1 MLELRQYQ
9 KDAVSLV
16 RDKIREGFRVILLAL
31 TGSAG
36 KTSIAGFMIHEAEK
50 KGTRVLF
57 IAHRKELIK
66 QAKARMEREFGI
78 ESGVIM
84 AGFKEELH
92 KLVQV
97 ASIQTLQRRDLPEAK
112 LIIIDEAH
120 RALAP
125 EYMKVLTYYKSQ
137 GAVIVGLTGTPFSAN
152 KRVGL
157 KDLFECFVANIKCS
171 ELLALG
177 NVLPI
182 KAYGAGSVSS
192 KGMKTQG
199 GDFRQD
205 ELMKAFDVD
214 NVYLNLIKNYD
225 KYAKGKKT
233 IIFCSGVQ
241 HSIRVTEVLLNHG
254 VKAMHIDG
262 NTPSKERD
270 LAVDYFRAD
279 KVDVLVNCSIACEGL
294 DVPTCEVEILC
305 VATKSKIKYLQMT
318 WRITRPCTYPDGRIK
333 THGILIDMADNY
345 ERFADMG
352 ILPDGDIE
360 VSLEPEVTE
369 AAFGVAPVKLCPC
382 CSFMNN
388 ASAKH
393 CNDCNEE
400 FKKSKKEIAEEE
412 FIELQKENKERRW
425 KKYTQKDW
433 YKVKDDELEAFAKVK
448 GYKAFWITQEK
459 ERRKSEKKVV
469 KIKDSP
475 WVGKQYYVECERL
488 QKTYYDK
495 KPIDASL
502 FVFEKEDKMY
512 LIFRYVKK
520 EEGGSDGI
528 S

>member
-1 MLELRQYQ
+1 MLVLRPYQ
-9 KDAVSLV
+9 KDSVDLV
-16 RDKIREGFRVILLAL
+16 REKIREGFRVILLAL
-31 TGSAG
+31 TGASG
-36 KTSIAGFMIHEAEK
+36 KTSIAGYMIHEAEK

-66 QAKARMEREFGI
+66 QAKKRMEKEFGI
-78 ESGVIM
+78 DAGVVM
-84 AGFKEELH
+84 ADFKPEPH

-97 ASIQTLQRRDLPEAK
+97 ASIQTLQRRELPPAK
-112 LIIIDEAH
+112 LVIVDEAH

-125 EYMKVLTYYKSQ
+125 EYMKVLIEYKVQ
-137 GAVIVGLTGTPFSAN
+137 GAVIIGLTGTPFSAN
-152 KRVGL
+152 KRIGL
-157 KDLFECFVANIKCS
+157 NQLFECFVANIKCS

-177 NVLPI
+177 NVLPV

-192 KGMKTQG
+192 KGMKTLG

-205 ELMKAFDVD
+205 ELMKAFDIE
-214 NVYLNLIKNYD
+214 NVYLNLLKNYQ
-225 KYAKGKKT
+225 KYALGKKT

-241 HSIRVTEVLLNHG
+241 HSIRVTEMLLNNG
-254 VKAMHIDG
+254 YKAMHIDG

-270 LAVDYFRAD
+270 QAVEYFSDGRCQI
-279 KVDVLVNCSIACEGL
+279 LVNCSIACEGL
-294 DVPTCEVEILC
+294 DIPDCEVEILA

-318 WRITRPCTYPDGRIK
+318 WRITRPYTSPDGIKK

-345 ERFADMG
+345 ERFADQG

-360 VSLEPEVTE
+360 VSLEPETKE

-400 FKKSKKEIAEEE
+400 FKKTKKEIQEEE
-412 FIELQKENKERRW
+412 FVELAKENKERRW

-433 YKVKDDELEAFAKVK
+433 YKVKDEDLEAFAKVQNK
-448 GYKAFWITQEK
+448 KPMWVKFEK
-459 ERRKSEKKVV
+459 ERRASEKKIV

-475 WVGKQYYVECERL
+475 WVGKQYYKECERL
-488 QKTYYDK
+488 QALYYGK

-512 LIFRYVKK
+512 LVFKYMRK
-520 EEGGSDGI
+520 EEDAVI
-528 S
+528 EN